1 MIVAASM
8 LPVPLLIPVQ
18 SWPTVEAIDGYI
30 ARIPGLVAEHLYTE
44 ILQSLRLPVMH
55 RRVQFDCPERLR
67 PAFLDAI
74 FTAVP
79 SLQRAHF
86 RLPSPALLDMFLCG
100 TTTLPL
106 LASFVADIF
115 EQCDL
120 TPPLLPQDNVPAPGV
135 NGMT

>member
-1 MIVAASM
+1 MEDEIHVV
-8 LPVPLLIPVQ
+8 LECEGEPL
-18 SWPTVEAIDGYI
+18 
-30 ARIPGLVAEHLYTE
+30 R
-44 ILQSLRLPVMH
+44 SLRA
-55 RRVQFDCPERLR
+55 
-67 PAFLDAI
+67 AFLDAV

-120 TPPLLPQDNVPAPGV
+120 TPPLLPQDNAPAPGV